1 MVAEEK
7 ICNCSMTVLKR
18 LKSAEFGIMSALWN
32 FFLGG
37 RLKPYL
43 RKQNQRGRESLESA
57 IYSSWVF
64 DDVH

>member
-1 MVAEEK
+1 
-7 ICNCSMTVLKR
+7 MTVLKR

-32 FFLGG
+32 FFFRG